1 MADEIKKDE
10 FELFCAELK
19 KEMPD
24 FEKIKAGVEK
34 FGMGMF
40 SDSQKEAFLK
50 AVFPAPIQAGASE
63 AEKLGLQ
70 NLHGIKNV
78 LSAMQGLQKAGKIN
92 DEQIKSFLTMTN
104 PANGRNVMTTIALNT
119 WAAEFK
125 LNKLKS
131 GGKLKTNLENRTD
144 GTDELKQKLENQYK
158 LMVEIQDM
166 FGELNP
172 EVFAEVANTPD
183 RTRDVNGNPIRE
195 IKYRNLAEKSQ
206 LMSERMKKI
215 APQLQQLDRQATERD
230 NEEPVR
236 VGGLQPDNALNVST
250 TEQTPPAENPPA
262 TNPPA
267 AEDEEDK
274 KIANLLDKG
283 NDDSHGRKGS
293 DFSFAKVREQ
303 DIIDYMFQSWFVD
316 GLSTTL
322 ETTFKLGDKL
332 LDALTGNY
340 DKQPKTTFRAPRT
353 EPTAGAATPAVTAAT
368 PSPATAAAG
377 SPTTS
382 GGGTAAIEN
391 TTPASGMPDLLE
403 QMNRLATQTAAPY
416 IELMQNIAG
425 DKKKITAIAK
435 LIEANIGK
443 NAEEWT
449 TDAKIPTFKP
459 LEHKGLIKMLND
471 MKMKNPQ
478 AFNNLLN
485 KLQKNPQAM
494 RSFANAT
501 QIKLASQLAVVDL
514 AAQNLGSELKADAQT
529 QKKLEKATFD
539 KIQDITTTAAQIR
552 RAKEDEYR
560 LQNNLKPTDKLTEK
574 QQKALDDAS
583 AQEMRAY
590 IKGTIERAVGLK
602 ELLNKHYLEQDAS
615 QKMLLEQ
622 QIKKSRK
629 DLVDFYGQYL
639 SGNGEVVPARQN
651 NNTPKNEPMDLRTA
665 ANVEISAQARENA
678 LTSLMSAKRAEQQQ
692 KRDINNERR
701 SNLHQRRNGG
711 VTPRTLRDIKK
722 GKGRI

>member
-125 LNKLKS
+125 LNKLNQKS

-183 RTRDVNGNPIRE
+183 RTRDVNGNQIRE

-274 KIANLLDKG
+274 KIANLMDKG
-283 NDDSHGRKGS
+283 NDDSHGKHDS
-293 DFSFAKVREQ
+293 NWSFSGVKEQ
-303 DIIDYMFQSWFVD
+303 DIIDYMFQHWFLD
-316 GLSTTL
+316 GLNTTL

-332 LDALTGNY
+332 FDALTGNY

-353 EPTAGAATPAVTAAT
+353 EPTAGATT
-368 PSPATAAAG
+368 PSSTATAG
-377 SPTTS
+377 SQTTS
-382 GGGTAAIEN
+382 GGGTAAAEN

-425 DKKKITAIAK
+425 DKKKVTAIAK

-443 NAEEWT
+443 KAEEWT

-494 RSFANAT
+494 RSFANEA

-583 AQEMRAY
+583 AQEMLAY
-590 IKGTIERAVGLK
+590 IKGTSERAVGLK

-629 DLVDFYGQYL
+629 DLADFYGQYL

-651 NNTPKNEPMDLRTA
+651 SNTPKNEPMDLRTA

-678 LTSLMSAKRAEQQQ
+678 LTSLINANNEEQQH
-692 KRDINNERR
+692 KRDINNARR
-701 SNLHQRRNGG
+701 NNLHQRRNGG
-711 VTPRTLRDIKK
+711 VAPRTLRDIKK